1 MLLKKRCVNHCL
13 TCIPTSGYTNR
24 TTSSAWCS
32 PLSQAGHT
40 TPSWTGVLAIQSPP
54 HLSPFVHWG
63 AWPTTTVL
71 VTERWLDGSAW
82 WVRFLPVLWY
92 VAAQVLKG
100 SMLAVGI
107 LQPRTQQRQFPCVST
122 VMEPKPSNIS
132 KYCLCYRLWAFR
144 KAPCFKFMTLAKFE
158 VYCIY
163 LSACIWPRHIRYTV
177 AALLPKHFQNA
188 ELVQDADPRGAGM
201 VIWMS
206 TSPSLQ
212 LYLKSCCY
220 FRIHNQMC
228 CSVTLQYAISS

>member
-1 MLLKKRCVNHCL
+1 MPY
-13 TCIPTSGYTNR
+13 IPTSGYTNR

-40 TPSWTGVLAIQSPP
+40 TPSWTGVLAIPSPP

-63 AWPTTTVL
+63 AWQTTMVL

-144 KAPCFKFMTLAKFE
+144 KAPCFKFMTDLQSLKYTAYTCLRASDQGTLDTRLLLCCRNTSRTQSSSRMLILEALAWSFE
-158 VYCIY
+158 CLRVQ
-163 LSACIWPRHIRYTV
+163 ACSYI
-177 AALLPKHFQNA
+177 
-188 ELVQDADPRGAGM
+188 
-201 VIWMS
+201 
-206 TSPSLQ
+206 
-212 LYLKSCCY
+212 
-220 FRIHNQMC
+220 
-228 CSVTLQYAISS
+228 